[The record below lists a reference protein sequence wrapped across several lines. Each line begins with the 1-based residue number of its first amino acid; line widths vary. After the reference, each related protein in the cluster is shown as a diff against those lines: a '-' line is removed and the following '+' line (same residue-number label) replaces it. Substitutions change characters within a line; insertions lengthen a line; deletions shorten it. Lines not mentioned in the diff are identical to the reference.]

1 MRRSLLLLGA
11 VGVLAACTSSVD
23 DGTTATTE
31 PAVVATT
38 TTVPAA
44 PRLVVNATGELTFDP
59 AIVPAAAADPT
70 AALAAIAPTFTA
82 DDLTVAALA
91 CAVGEPPA
99 PCAPAALAALAA
111 AGVDVVALATDGMD
125 PAGAAATADAVT
137 AAGMTPVGA
146 GPDAAAALAP
156 AFVEVSG
163 RTVAVVSVSMVG
175 PEEVFATAGTAGT
188 TGTAGIADGRDVLGL
203 GVIVA
208 DAADRA
214 DLVIVSVHWG
224 EEQSQ
229 GPRPED
235 ALLARALADAGADLV
250 VGHGPHRLHR
260 LEAYGPSLLAL
271 SMGDLVGPGDPPPT
285 ADTALLRAV
294 WTPDAPIVGCLLH
307 ATIASPGLPTLDE
320 PSGTTCPGEV

>member
-11 VGVLAACTSSVD
+11 AAVLAACTSSVD
-23 DGTTATTE
+23 DGTTASTE
-31 PAVVATT
+31 PPAPTT

-44 PRLVVNATGELTFDP
+44 ARLVVNATGELTFDP
-59 AIVPAAAADPT
+59 AVVPAAAADPT
-70 AALAAIAPTFTA
+70 TTLAAVAATFTA
-82 DDLTVAALA
+82 DDLTVATLA

-99 PCAPAALAALAA
+99 PCSPAALAALAA

-125 PAGAAATADAVT
+125 PAGAGATADAVT

-163 RTVAVVSVSMVG
+163 RTVAVVSVSVVG
-175 PEEVFATAGTAGT
+175 PEEVFATATTAGV
-188 TGTAGIADGRDVLGL
+188 ADGRDVFSLGTL
-203 GVIVA
+203 VA
-208 DAADRA
+208 DAAGRA

-271 SMGDLVGPGDPPPT
+271 SLGDLVGPGDPPPT
-285 ADTALLRAV
+285 ADTAVLRAV
-294 WTPDAPIVGCLLH
+294 WTPDTPLLGCLLH
-307 ATIASPGLPTLDE
+307 ATIASPGVPTLDE
-320 PSGTTCPGEV
+320 PSGTTCLGEV

>member
-1 MRRSLLLLGA
+1 RSLLLLGA
-11 VGVLAACTSSVD
+11 AAVLAACTSSVD
-23 DGTTATTE
+23 DGTTASTE
-31 PAVVATT
+31 PPATTT

-44 PRLVVNATGELTFDP
+44 TRLVVNATGELTFDP
-59 AIVPAAAADPT
+59 AVVPAAAADPT
-70 AALAAIAPTFTA
+70 AALAAVAPTFTA
-82 DDLTVAALA
+82 DDLTVATLA
-91 CAVGEPPA
+91 CAVTDPAA
-99 PCAPAALAALAA
+99 PCAPAALDALAA

-125 PAGAAATADAVT
+125 PAGATATVDAVA

-175 PEEVFATAGTAGT
+175 PEEAFATAT
-188 TGTAGIADGRDVLGL
+188 TAGIADGRDVFALGTL
-203 GVIVA
+203 VA

-271 SMGDLVGPGDPPPT
+271 SLGDLVGPGDPPPT
-285 ADTALLRAV
+285 TDTALLRAV
-294 WTPDAPIVGCLLH
+294 WAPDGPVVGCLLH